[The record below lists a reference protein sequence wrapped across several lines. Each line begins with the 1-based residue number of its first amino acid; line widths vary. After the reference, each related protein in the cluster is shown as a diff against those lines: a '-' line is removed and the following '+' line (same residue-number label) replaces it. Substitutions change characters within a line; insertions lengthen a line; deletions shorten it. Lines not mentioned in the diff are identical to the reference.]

1 MEEQN
6 DLDKLNTPVG
16 DIELERKTL
25 EANPVKV
32 MKIEVKSIKAN
43 LAEKVVFTCK
53 HPDKEE
59 PIEISSVKHAVGDN
73 LKVVGTWFQL
83 DADNKLQ
90 KGVGVSSLLIHY
102 GSLAL
107 KDLEGKDLETCEN
120 KDGYLCLKAY

>member
-1 MEEQN
+1 MENNEK
-6 DLDKLNTPVG
+6 LDKLNTPVG
-16 DIELERKTL
+16 DIEIERKKL
-25 EANPVKV
+25 ETKPVKV

-43 LAEKVVFTCK
+43 LAEKVVFMCK

-73 LKVVGTWFQL
+73 LKAVGTWFQL

-90 KGVGVSSLLIHY
+90 KGCGVSDLLIHY
-102 GSLAL
+102 AALSL